1 MQWVIFVKTFYY
13 DRCKL
18 QWFLKYD
25 FNQMWKGAFLKVIE
39 RRKLCTSL
47 WPNLNPFW
55 DQPDPIGPVF
65 RSWGPTRPDS
75 TRILGPKLGST
86 RKNGSGLAAL
96 LMSCSAALPGIYSGK
111 NRCKNDSVQCVP
123 MTTFSKSA
131 HFYHRH
137 WIIWSGIKKNLICR
151 ILLLVRPICYIEAV
165 ITIPGHIVQCL

>member
-96 LMSCSAALPGIYSGK
+96 ERSITQKGRMEISWCDYSANSCFDLCNLENHTYVTTLSTFTYWKFMLVLVQLQTVPTR
-111 NRCKNDSVQCVP
+111 RCISL
-123 MTTFSKSA
+123 
-131 HFYHRH
+131 H
-137 WIIWSGIKKNLICR
+137 LISD
-151 ILLLVRPICYIEAV
+151 
-165 ITIPGHIVQCL
+165 